1 MALDVCNALG
11 YARASPTGFRIWP
24 PHSDIGMTSSFISSN
39 RWFSLSLAAAALALG
54 LHAASAHAYTT
65 LNVKFPC
72 QQTTCDGDLWL
83 PEGVSKPPVIIMAH
97 GFGAEKDWGLVPFA
111 EAFVNAGFAVYRFDY
126 RGFGLSGGKPRGLVD
141 GKEHVKDWSAAV
153 DAIKARSDVDG
164 KRLGVWGSSYS
175 GGHVLAL
182 ASQRPDDIKAVSSQ
196 VPFVNGLQSS
206 LLYPL
211 KFQPKAVWYALRDM
225 LRSDDEDPIT
235 VPLASKD
242 KFAVMVCPECELYQ
256 QLAPANRRGSLETP
270 ARVFMTLPFYYPA
283 TDVHLIKA
291 PTLLIGAEN
300 DGLVPIKGVRD
311 VAKAIAKVEY
321 VELKQVD
328 HFQPY
333 FGEIFKSNS
342 ARQVAFFKKHL

>member
-1 MALDVCNALG
+1 MNH
-11 YARASPTGFRIWP
+11 RFS
-24 PHSDIGMTSSFISSN
+24 
-39 RWFSLSLAAAALALG
+39 SLSRFHRSFSVALAAGALALG
-54 LHAASAHAYTT
+54 LHAPSALAYTS

-111 EAFVNAGFAVYRFDY
+111 EAFVKAGFAVYRFDY
-126 RGFGLSGGKPRGLVD
+126 RGFGQSGGKPRGLVD

-153 DAIKARSDVDG
+153 DAIKARTDVDG

-182 ASQRPDDIKAVSSQ
+182 ASQRPGDIKAVSSQ

-211 KFQPKAVWYALRDM
+211 HFQPKALWAALRDLM
-225 LRSDDEDPIT
+225 RGDDEAPVT

-242 KFAVMVCPECELYQ
+242 QFAVMVCPECELYK
-256 QLAPANRRGSLETP
+256 QLAPASRRDTLETP
-270 ARVFMTLPFYYPA
+270 ARVFLSLPFYYPA
-283 TDVHLIKA
+283 TDAHLIQA

-321 VELKQVD
+321 VELKVD